1 MDVNFYSDHYI
12 DRVSTSDSYRSSLK
26 VKKKDADFAR
36 SISSEYDQAQ
46 FSSKAAAEDD
56 DTFAAKVSETL
67 RKSFSTEGASASKV
81 AELKAR
87 VQSGTYQVNS
97 QRVAQRLLGYVD

>member
-26 VKKKDADFAR
+26 AKKKDADFAR

-67 RKSFSTEGASASKV
+67 RNPS
-81 AELKAR
+81 R
-87 VQSGTYQVNS
+87 
-97 QRVAQRLLGYVD
+97 QRAPAHRRLRS